1 MAQQL
6 KLRLRTVF
14 NRKIT
19 WRCEAWYG
27 LFAKFWGSGEDPTC
41 WHACRLR
48 DRGKTSND
56 FWNFGVLQMLTT
68 FRVRA
73 VESVHQ
79 AGKLWIQLTSRFDF
93 TVPGTGE
100 PTKYGGRDADPE
112 KPIVMG
118 KCRLGCGSTRGGTV
132 GMPALH
138 WLADAWCSRYRM
150 SMAKNDL
157 LGEGS
162 SSICRKA
169 EPQQGFLPI
178 FDVGVWIFGKLSK
191 PTGFPILQRNNL
203 TPGFSFLNTNATASF
218 LIFKECL
225 QYSYTRSA
233 SHCAAFWWM
242 T

>member
-14 NRKIT
+14 NRKNHLKMWGVIWAVCKILGKW
-19 WRCEAWYG
+19 WRPHV
-27 LFAKFWGSGEDPTC
+27 LTC
-41 WHACRLR
+41 LQAPGQ
-48 DRGKTSND
+48 GKTSND

-68 FRVRA
+68 FRVKA

-118 KCRLGCGSTRGGTV
+118 KCRLGCGSTGGGTV

-169 EPQQGFLPI
+169 
-178 FDVGVWIFGKLSK
+178 
-191 PTGFPILQRNNL
+191 
-203 TPGFSFLNTNATASF
+203 
-218 LIFKECL
+218 
-225 QYSYTRSA
+225 
-233 SHCAAFWWM
+233 
-242 T
+242 